1 MSIRPPTDN
10 SRLMSRTIESI
21 ALGASALA
29 ATLDALGTPAFG
41 ASLLAALTPALSP
54 THLTA
59 FRFDAGLSARVV
71 LTASRDGGRIAERSA
86 RVYSGSGLYQHDTML
101 KALRRM
107 PPGNE
112 APLLLHTR
120 RSDISDAAY
129 GTQLLDRF
137 DLVDRLSALDAHEG
151 PWTALNLYRDRAT
164 AAFADV
170 QRRRFAA
177 LAPLLLALL
186 RRHLA
191 TLQADTHAGPSARVA
206 PEAATAL
213 LKRLP
218 ARLSARETEVCAM
231 TLAGHSRQGIALA
244 LGIAESSVA
253 TLRERAYR
261 KLQIHGAT
269 ELFALCLPYAAA
281 PDVTRR
287 AQSG

>member
-1 MSIRPPTDN
+1 
-10 SRLMSRTIESI
+10 
-21 ALGASALA
+21 
-29 ATLDALGTPAFG
+29 
-41 ASLLAALTPALSP
+41 
-54 THLTA
+54 
-59 FRFDAGLSARVV
+59 VV
-71 LTASRDGGRIAERSA
+71 LTASRAGGRGAERSA

-129 GTQLLDRF
+129 GTQLWDRF
-137 DLVDRLSALDAHEG
+137 DLIDRLSALDAHEG

-164 AAFADV
+164 TAFADV

-191 TLQADTHAGPSARVA
+191 TLQTDTHAMSRCARSRDRA
-206 PEAATAL
+206 

-218 ARLSARETEVCAM
+218 TRLSARDRVCAM
-231 TLAGHSRQGIALA
+231 TLAATRVRHRAASASPRAASQRCASGRIASYRYTVLQNCSRC
-244 LGIAESSVA
+244 
-253 TLRERAYR
+253 AYPTPPR
-261 KLQIHGAT
+261 PT
-269 ELFALCLPYAAA
+269 
-281 PDVTRR
+281 
-287 AQSG
+287 